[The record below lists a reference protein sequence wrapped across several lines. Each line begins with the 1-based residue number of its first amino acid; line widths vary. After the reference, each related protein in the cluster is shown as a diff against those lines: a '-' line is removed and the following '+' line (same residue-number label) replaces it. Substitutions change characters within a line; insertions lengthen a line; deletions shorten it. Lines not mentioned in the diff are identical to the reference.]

1 MSTPLRILIVVAI
14 FNASLAAALAPSL
27 MALLAL
33 GLVIAA
39 ALYWRRDDTQPN
51 AADEVLPP
59 SNPLEIQTA
68 VIFALL
74 FIALSLAVGWANANL
89 GEESLFALAALA
101 GITDVDPL
109 VLSIAQAAHG
119 SAALSLDA
127 AAILIAASSNNV
139 LKGVYI
145 LTFAGR
151 GAGAVPAL
159 ALLALAAGGIAAV
172 FVILGLA

>member
-1 MSTPLRILIVVAI
+1 MEK
-14 FNASLAAALAPSL
+14 
-27 MALLAL
+27 
-33 GLVIAA
+33 LV
-39 ALYWRRDDTQPN
+39 
-51 AADEVLPP
+51 
-59 SNPLEIQTA
+59 EI
-68 VIFALL
+68 
-74 FIALSLAVGWANANL
+74 
-89 GEESLFALAALA
+89 
-101 GITDVDPL
+101 DPL